1 MNPISI
7 SVKEGSIVLINRLYY
22 ILRNNSLD
30 ESSSISV

>member
-7 SVKEGSIVLINRLYY
+7 SVKETSSLSTEHL
-22 ILRNNSLD
+22 LRNSSLA